1 MLYSHTP
8 TRLHLEDEGGV
19 SFLAHTNDE
28 KLATQDAT
36 GCIVSFVLTE
46 WSHYYNKTDAM
57 SYDVNSVYRL
67 YEQKSTEAVT
77 ELCHII
83 SEGRMGICP
92 VCERPFVVKR
102 RPVNGAINKTFCTN
116 SCKVKRHLSNGE
128 E

>member
-1 MLYSHTP
+1 
-8 TRLHLEDEGGV
+8 
-19 SFLAHTNDE
+19 
-28 KLATQDAT
+28 
-36 GCIVSFVLTE
+36 
-46 WSHYYNKTDAM
+46 M
-57 SYDVNSVYRL
+57 SYDVNFGYRL

-102 RPVNGAINKTFCTN
+102 RPVNGAINKTFCTS